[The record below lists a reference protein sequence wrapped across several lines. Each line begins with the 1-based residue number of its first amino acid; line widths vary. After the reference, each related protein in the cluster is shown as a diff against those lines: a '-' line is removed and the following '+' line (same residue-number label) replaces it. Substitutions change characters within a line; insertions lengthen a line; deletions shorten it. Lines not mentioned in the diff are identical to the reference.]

1 VCEEA
6 RPELRPV
13 GPEQR
18 AACVLDAEE
27 AAAER
32 ARSAPAPVAADVP

>member
-1 VCEEA
+1 VCEEV

-13 GPEQR
+13 GTDQR
-18 AACVLDAEE
+18 AACVLDEAE

-32 ARSAPAPVAADVP
+32 ARSLPAPVAADAP